1 MLLNSI
7 VRQQSVKAQGI
18 IVESGPDVVLAVVT
32 QHVQGEMADQGEDA
46 GIAADA
52 AGILLQ
58 SGVQDMVE
66 TVLDPPV
73 VTDDVAEVS
82 RGGGRRTEVVGGF
95 FPAGIPVLAGGV
107 EALGAASDFDGDLEV
122 VMPGLAS
129 GARGEPPQSYGALFE
144 AGALTQLAAVV
155 MTVRPALGTVGTD
168 RLRER
173 GD

>member
-1 MLLNSI
+1 
-7 VRQQSVKAQGI
+7 
-18 IVESGPDVVLAVVT
+18 
-32 QHVQGEMADQGEDA
+32 MADQGEDA
-46 GIAADA
+46 RIATDA

-73 VTDDVAEVS
+73 VTDDLAEILRS
-82 RGGGRRTEVVGGF
+82 GARRAELVGGF
-95 FPAGIPVLAGGV
+95 FPASIPVLAGEV
-107 EALGAASDFDGDLEV
+107 EALDVTSDFDGDLEV

-129 GARGEPPQSYGALFE
+129 GARGELPPSHGALFE

-173 GD
+173 GMIGLQLHEHVIACVKGLFEGVF